1 MIDASTIFLPS
12 IPSLQLTN
20 WIFSVRAVTRRKE
33 NRENLWKNQSFVQK
47 FHYTTIFLLQKEN
60 GVSLRDFRR
69 GCSINFAARSRVLRV
84 IAPSSYHDRSLRGG
98 GGGFCP
104 GSRAFPSAYFPPL
117 CADNAWEQRRR
128 IRLDVSNFGNERRP
142 DIYWV
147 GLLGMIMGRDAIK
160 RGEIAG
166 FLFLLI

>member
-98 GGGFCP
+98 GEGFARDH
-104 GSRAFPSAYFPPL
+104 GHSPPL
-117 CADNAWEQRRR
+117 ISPHCVQITLGNKGGGYVSMYLISETNVVQIYTGLDCWE
-128 IRLDVSNFGNERRP
+128 
-142 DIYWV
+142 W
-147 GLLGMIMGRDAIK
+147 
-160 RGEIAG
+160 
-166 FLFLLI
+166 